1 MILSG
6 FKNQRFREEKVKYFA
21 TSVQGTPRVQPF
33 FGTMLVNK
41 KGTLEIHFM
50 LWRYFKKPKFKKYT
64 VLTEAQKNLKPL
76 CAC

>member
-21 TSVQGTPRVQPF
+21 PRSVQGTPRVQPF

-50 LWRYFKKPKFKKYT
+50 LWRYLKTKIKKYT